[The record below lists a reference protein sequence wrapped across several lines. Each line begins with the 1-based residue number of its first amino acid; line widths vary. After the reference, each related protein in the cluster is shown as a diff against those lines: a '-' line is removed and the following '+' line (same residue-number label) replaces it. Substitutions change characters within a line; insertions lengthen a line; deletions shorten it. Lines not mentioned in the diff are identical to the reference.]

1 MVGDFGEFSTDRS
14 LAVVRFDPAKILPDY
29 GFALVTSH
37 AFQVQMQQHS
47 VGTAQPHLFLG
58 DIRRIKAAVPPISEQ
73 QRVLE
78 VLQQLAS
85 AQDTIVCNLS
95 ELRKLREQISLAC
108 LENAYV

>member
-1 MVGDFGEFSTDRS
+1 MVGDFEEFSTDRS

-37 AFQVQMQQHS
+37 AFQAQIQQHS

-58 DIRRIKAAVPPISEQ
+58 DIRRIKVAGPSILEQ

-85 AQDTIVCNLS
+85 AQDAIVRNLS
-95 ELRKLREQISLAC
+95 GLQKLREQISLAS
-108 LENAYV
+108 LESAYV